1 MKTRRFLATLI
12 ALCGALAVHGAA
24 SAQEIYPNK
33 PVKVIVAIP
42 PGGSVDMVARLI
54 TQRLSDDLGQTFFV
68 ENKGGASGMIG
79 TGQLVRSPAD
89 GYTLSVIPASFIATN
104 KALFKNLPYDPQK
117 DLAPVTKLVD
127 QSMVLVVRQGHGVGT
142 VQDLIKLA
150 KDSPGK
156 LTFASAGDGTPHHLA
171 AVLFQDRA
179 KVSLTHVPYKGGALA
194 MNDLLAGHV
203 DMVFAGLPEA
213 LPHIRTN
220 KLKALGLL
228 SQKRSPVANDIP
240 TMAEAGLTGMDLSAW
255 MALVAPANT
264 PQPIL
269 DKLNAAVTKI
279 LNGEARTKL
288 HEAGLEASPSTQ
300 DQLRQLMNSDT
311 RLHGELL
318 KAAGVQPQ

>member
-1 MKTRRFLATLI
+1 MSAKRLFAALVL
-12 ALCGALAVHGAA
+12 LCGSLVMHGIAR
-24 SAQEIYPNK
+24 SQEGYPNK

-42 PGGSVDMVARLI
+42 PGGSVDMVASLV

-89 GYTLSVIPASFIATN
+89 GYTLSVIPASFVATN

-117 DLAPVTKLVD
+117 DLAPISKLVD
-127 QSMVLVVRQGHGVGT
+127 QSMVLVVRQNYGANS

-150 KDSPGK
+150 KESPGK

-171 AVLFQDRA
+171 AVLFQDKA
-179 KVSLTHVPYKGGALA
+179 KVSFTHVPYKGGALA

-213 LPHIRTN
+213 LPHIKTN

-228 SQKRSPVANDIP
+228 SQKRSPVANEIP
-240 TMAEAGLTGMDLSAW
+240 TMAESGLSGMDLSAW

-264 PQPIL
+264 PQPIV
-269 DKLNAAVTKI
+269 DKLNAAVAKI

-288 HEAGLEASPSTQ
+288 HEAGLEASPTTP
-300 DQLRQLMNSDT
+300 DQLRLLMNSDT

>member
-1 MKTRRFLATLI
+1 MHGLA
-12 ALCGALAVHGAA
+12 GAQDV
-24 SAQEIYPNK
+24 YPNK
-33 PVKVIVAIP
+33 PVRVIVAIP

-104 KALFKNLPYDPQK
+104 KALFKTLPYDPLK
-117 DLAPVTKLVD
+117 DLAPVSKLVD
-127 QSMVLVVRQGHGVGT
+127 QSMVLVMRQNHGIGT

-179 KVSLTHVPYKGGALA
+179 KVSFTHVPYKGGALA

-240 TMAEAGLTGMDLSAW
+240 TMAEAGLNGMDLSAW

-264 PQPIL
+264 PQPVI

-279 LNGEARTKL
+279 LNGEARAKL
-288 HEAGLEASPSTQ
+288 HEVGLDPSPSTP

-318 KAAGVQPQ
+318 KSAGVQPQ